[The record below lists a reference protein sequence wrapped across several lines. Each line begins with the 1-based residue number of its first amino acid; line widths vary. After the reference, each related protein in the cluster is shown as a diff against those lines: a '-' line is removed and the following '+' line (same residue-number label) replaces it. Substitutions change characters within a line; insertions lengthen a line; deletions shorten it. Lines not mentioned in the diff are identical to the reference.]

1 MDFFGLDIGGSS
13 IKLIRVKKE
22 DSGLVLRRAGEVST
36 PIPLAEANTEKQIK
50 TLSTAVKDLKEDAG
64 VTTKKAVAS
73 LPESKVVSRLKWFP
87 PMKEKEI
94 RSALKFEAETF
105 IPYPLDKVQLDY
117 QIVEQDDEGRVLVFV
132 AAAPKKIINR
142 YVDLGKRANLDFVAL
157 ETPAVALARYFSVD
171 QMPTL
176 IVDMAYNH
184 SYFAAC
190 KSGQVYLTRTVPLGA
205 KGFARAI
212 SLSLGLDE
220 EEAESYR
227 RAYGFREDELEGK
240 VQKAMEPVWEKY
252 VNSLKKI
259 LLSFREDWGQ
269 EVEVIVLTGGGV
281 MMPDFSEE
289 LTRTLGLEVQVAEP
303 FVGLEIE
310 SEPPFDIKKEGPRFA
325 VAMGLATR
333 GLVK

>member
-1 MDFFGLDIGGSS
+1 MDFFGLDIGSSS
-13 IKLIRVKKE
+13 IKLIQVKKE
-22 DSGLVLRRAGEVST
+22 DKNLVLQRAGEVST
-36 PIPLAEANTEKQIK
+36 PIPLSEANNEKK
-50 TLSTAVKDLKEDAG
+50 LKALSGALKNLKEDSG
-64 VTTKKAVAS
+64 VTTKKAVVS
-73 LPESKVVSRLKWFP
+73 LPESEVVSRLKWFP

-117 QIVEQDDEGRVLVFV
+117 QIVDQDDDGRVLVFV
-132 AAAPKKIINR
+132 AAAPKKIVNR
-142 YVDLGKRANLDFVAL
+142 YVDLAKKTNLDFVAL
-157 ETPAVALARYFSVD
+157 ETPAVALARYFSIG

-205 KGFARAI
+205 KGFSRAI
-212 SLSLGLDE
+212 SLSLGLNE

-227 RAYGFREDELEGK
+227 RAYGFQEDELEGK
-240 VQKAMEPVWEKY
+240 VVKAMQPVWEKY
-252 VNSLKKI
+252 VDSLKKT
-259 LLSFREDWGQ
+259 LLSFREDWGE

-289 LTRTLGLEVQVAEP
+289 LTKTLGLEVQIAQP
-303 FVGLEIE
+303 FADLKIKT
-310 SEPPFDIKKEGPRFA
+310 EPPFDIKKHGPRFA

-333 GLVK
+333 GLAE